1 MNPIIKSVAISV
13 AALALATAAHAE
25 TAKHGSDDG
34 AVKTAATESH
44 GKPTDQATATA
55 KKESRGKA
63 SKSAHGGASWTYSG
77 SNGPDSWGSVSA
89 KFAACGDGMTQSP
102 INLTAAHAAGMSAG
116 NIDFAY
122 QPTQLRIVNNGHTVQ
137 VNYSGGSTMTV
148 EGETFDLLQFH
159 FHAPSEHAIDGK
171 LADMEMHMV
180 HRNAAGELGVVGV
193 LMNIGAENLAL
204 GEIWQHMPREATPE
218 RLKDRNIVNA
228 RDFLPHNANY
238 YRYMGS
244 LTTPPCS
251 EGVNWF
257 VMADP
262 IEVSREQVEQFA
274 GVFGATNRPV
284 QEVNNRLVLAPH
296 ATN

>member
-1 MNPIIKSVAISV
+1 MNPIIKSVALSV

-25 TAKHGSDDG
+25 TVKHGSDDG
-34 AVKTAATESH
+34 AVKIAATESH
-44 GKPTDQATATA
+44 GKPTGQATA

-89 KFAACGDGMTQSP
+89 KFAACGDGTTQSP
-102 INLTAAHAAGMSAG
+102 INLTADHAASMSAG

-218 RLKDRNIVNA
+218 RLKNRNVVNA

>member
-1 MNPIIKSVAISV
+1 MNPIIKSVALSV

-25 TAKHGSDDG
+25 TVKQGSDDG

-44 GKPTDQATATA
+44 GKPTGQATA

-89 KFAACGDGMTQSP
+89 KFAACGDGTTQSP
-102 INLTAAHAAGMSAG
+102 INLTAAHAAGNSAG

-218 RLKDRNIVNA
+218 RLKNRNVVNA

-284 QEVNNRLVLAPH
+284 QEVNNRLVLAPY